1 MSTTLGQRMQQDLQ
15 MAGIVEG
22 TQTAYL
28 RVVRPLAAH
37 FRNGKA
43 IKTPAF
49 QWLAE
54 GCLKCGAQ
62 SLSSVGWL
70 EDR

>member
-1 MSTTLGQRMQQDLQ
+1 MLGQRMQQDLQ

-43 IKTPAF
+43 IKTFAF
-49 QWLAE
+49 HCLADVRV
-54 GCLKCGAQ
+54 KYGAQ
-62 SLSSVGWL
+62 SLSNVGWL